1 MKKIIYVSILALF
14 FSNCFSQV
22 PEKFSYQA
30 IIRDNSGDIRSD
42 IAVNLQI
49 EIVQGSPTG
58 NSIYIET
65 HDVKTNSFGLVN
77 LIIGAGAIDFGTF
90 GSIDWAA
97 GPYFIKVEVNGVVYG
112 VTQILS
118 VPFAIYAKKA
128 ENGFSGNYDDLI
140 NKPSPIRE
148 VIDEFNAISAQ
159 TSFTLTQTPSINS
172 KVKMYING
180 IRISNKAYNIAGN
193 KMTYVPSNNGS
204 YVLTT
209 GDRVQFDYSY

>member
-1 MKKIIYVSILALF
+1 MKKIIYISILAFL

-30 IIRDNSGDIRSD
+30 VIRDNSGNVRSD
-42 IAVNLQI
+42 IDLNLQI
-49 EIVQGSPTG
+49 EIVQGSSTG

-77 LIIGAGAIDFGTF
+77 LIIGGGAIDFGTF
-90 GSIDWAA
+90 DSIDWAA

-128 ENGFSGNYDDLI
+128 DNGFSGNYNDLI
-140 NKPSPIRE
+140 NKPTPIRE
-148 VIDEFNAISAQ
+148 VTDEFNANNAQ

-180 IRISNKAYNIAGN
+180 IRISNKAYTIASN
-193 KMTYVPSNNGS
+193 RITYVPSNNGS

-209 GDRVQFDYSY
+209 GDRIQFDYSY